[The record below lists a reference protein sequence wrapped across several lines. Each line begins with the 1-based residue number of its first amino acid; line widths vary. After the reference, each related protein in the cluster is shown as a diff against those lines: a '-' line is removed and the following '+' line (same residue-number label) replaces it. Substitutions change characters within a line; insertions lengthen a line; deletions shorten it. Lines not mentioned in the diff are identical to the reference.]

1 MSETPIEGSAP
12 RKSGPFAVGWAA
24 AVGYARVLHR
34 RVAPARPQR
43 AGSNKNNAGE
53 DAGDDEE
60 MPSRMDT
67 FRFGHAKHSESRVV
81 YVTADASAH
90 GPNAGF
96 RFKGN
101 AISTGKYSPITFFP
115 KGLYEQFRRVA
126 NLYFLSV
133 AIISLFE
140 AISPIKPY
148 TIWSPLVLVVGLS
161 MAKEAVEDYARHKQD
176 HEQNTS
182 LTERFNGTSL
192 VQCEWR
198 EVKTGDLVRVVRD
211 QAFPCDLVLLASS
224 LDDSVCYVETKNLDG
239 ETNLKIKR
247 GVEGMGGVGTG
258 PTKMRE
264 LCGDGRDAYV
274 ECEHP
279 NNSLYT
285 FTGNLDVPSRTREVS
300 VHGSSRNLAAAAED
314 RTGSEKISLVPS
326 NILLRG
332 SSLRNTEWVIG
343 LAIYTGHDSKIMAST
358 SRPPYPFPALVAV
371 FSSLTF
377 RLTFRR

>member
-1 MSETPIEGSAP
+1 
-12 RKSGPFAVGWAA
+12 
-24 AVGYARVLHR
+24 
-34 RVAPARPQR
+34 
-43 AGSNKNNAGE
+43 
-53 DAGDDEE
+53 
-60 MPSRMDT
+60 MPSRMDS

-81 YVTADASAH
+81 YVTADASAR

-115 KGLYEQFRRVA
+115 KGLYEQFRRIA

-247 GVEGMGGVGTG
+247 GVEGMGGVGTDPARCASCAATDATLTWSANTRITRCTRSRG
-258 PTKMRE
+258 TWTSRRGRGGFRPRE
-264 LCGDGRDAYV
+264 R
-274 ECEHP
+274 
-279 NNSLYT
+279 
-285 FTGNLDVPSRTREVS
+285 
-300 VHGSSRNLAAAAED
+300 RNLAAAAA
-314 RTGSEKISLVPS
+314 GSDGVEKISLVPS

-358 SRPPYPFPALVAV
+358 SWPPSPFPALAAV

>member
-60 MPSRMDT
+60 MPSRMDS

-115 KGLYEQFRRVA
+115 KGLLRTVPAVA

-133 AIISLFE
+133 AISLFGHLPDQ
-140 AISPIKPY
+140 AVHHLVAARAGRRAVPWRRRL
-148 TIWSPLVLVVGLS
+148 WS
-161 MAKEAVEDYARHKQD
+161 DARHKQD
-176 HEQNTS
+176 HANRVADG
-182 LTERFNGTSL
+182 RFNGTSL

-211 QAFPCDLVLLASS
+211 QAFPCDLVLL
-224 LDDSVCYVETKNLDG
+224 VQPG
-239 ETNLKIKR
+239 RQR
-247 GVEGMGGVGTG
+247 G
-258 PTKMRE
+258 
-264 LCGDGRDAYV
+264 
-274 ECEHP
+274 
-279 NNSLYT
+279 
-285 FTGNLDVPSRTREVS
+285 F
-300 VHGSSRNLAAAAED
+300 
-314 RTGSEKISLVPS
+314 
-326 NILLRG
+326 
-332 SSLRNTEWVIG
+332 
-343 LAIYTGHDSKIMAST
+343 T
-358 SRPPYPFPALVAV
+358 SRPKTWTARP
-371 FSSLTF
+371 T
-377 RLTFRR
+377 